1 MFKLAQGVAVLLRP
15 EEAVELAALQE
26 FAMPGNVDRT
36 ALIQNQDGVGSYQGG
51 KPMRDNDHGATLCDP
66 SQVGIDDRLA
76 LGIERTGGLVE
87 DQELGVDQERAGD
100 RDPLT
105 LSAGEIGRALL
116 DERIVAARQA
126 LDEFLGT
133 RH

>member
-1 MFKLAQGVAVLLRP
+1 MFKLAQGVAVLLRA
-15 EEAVELAALQE
+15 EEAAEIAALQE
-26 FAMPGNVDRT
+26 FAMPGNVVRYG
-36 ALIQNQDGVGSYQGG
+36 LFQNQYGVGSYQVG
-51 KPMRDNDHGATLCDP
+51 KPIRDNDHGATLCDP

-105 LSAGEIGRALL
+105 LPA
-116 DERIVAARQA
+116 
-126 LDEFLGT
+126 
-133 RH
+133 